1 MNKRSRHL
9 PGIAMLLPSALGI
22 GMFVLWP
29 LGKTVLYSLTAGLEN
44 GRFVG
49 LANYAAL
56 LRNAAFR
63 KAVANTALFDLIA
76 LPLIVLLPLILAILF
91 TRHARLSRVFDK
103 VVYGTIL
110 LPGASLMLFV
120 DLLFS
125 EHGLMAAEIA
135 ELLSLGNTK
144 LYDSWFSFVLLI
156 ALYIFRYGGFNYLIY
171 CVALSRIPKEYY
183 EEAQICGA
191 GAVQC
196 FWHITLPSLSPV
208 MLVTLLLSILN
219 SYKIYREAFLI
230 GGYYPH
236 DSIYLIQ
243 HFINNNFINMNYNRL
258 CCVAVLIIL
267 FTVSVLAVVWGAGR
281 LLGRKK

>member
-9 PGIAMLLPSALGI
+9 PGIAMLLPSALGV
-22 GMFVLWP
+22 GMFVLLP
-29 LGKTVLYSLTAGLEN
+29 FGKTFLYSLTAGLEN

-49 LANYAAL
+49 LANYTAL
-56 LRNAAFR
+56 LQNNAFW
-63 KAVANTALFDLIA
+63 KAVRNTALFDLIA
-76 LPLIVLLPLILAILF
+76 LPLIVVLPLVLAILF
-91 TRHARLSRVFDK
+91 ASHARLSRVFDK
-103 VVYGTIL
+103 IVYSTIL

-120 DLLFS
+120 DLLFG
-125 EHGLMAAEIA
+125 EHGLLAAEIA

-183 EEAQICGA
+183 EETQICGA
-191 GAVQC
+191 SAVQC
-196 FWHITLPSLSPV
+196 FWHITLPSVSPV
-208 MLVTLLLSILN
+208 MLVALLLSILN

-267 FTVSVLAVVWGAGR
+267 FTLSVLAAGWGAVKLFR
-281 LLGRKK
+281 RKK